1 MLQGKVTAPAAWIP
15 VPQEPEQGSVGRSWW
30 TQTQDEDRGVGSG
43 GPPGGGWKFEL
54 TVRPRD
60 LTQGS
65 EFPRMLT
72 AEPSLLIRSFFILHS
87 LTYS

>member
-1 MLQGKVTAPAAWIP
+1 M
-15 VPQEPEQGSVGRSWW
+15 GRRWW

-43 GPPGGGWKFEL
+43 RLPGGGWKFEL

-65 EFPRMLT
+65 EFPLMIT

-87 LTYS
+87 LTYSQYRYGVPTLGQPRVEEQQSTR